1 MKHKLYIRNTE
12 SLIEEF
18 IKESDSISELVK
30 HVVENSI
37 YKDEFKNYC
46 PYHLVRHHNEV
57 RKEIIIGNNVIEGL
71 NFHGTLR
78 SVDDH
83 KYDYIIT
90 DVDKDE
96 YVKYEYEK

>member
-18 IKESDSISELVK
+18 IKESDSIGELFEHVK
-30 HVVENSI
+30 ENSI
-37 YKDEFKNYC
+37 YTNEFNNRW

-57 RKEIIIGNNVIEGL
+57 RKEIVIGNNVIEGI
-71 NFHGTLR
+71 NFSGTMR

-90 DVDKDE
+90 NVDKDD
-96 YVKYEYEK
+96 YVKYEYNK